1 MKLDFF
7 KTFSDPY
14 LQKSGGQGAFLAGV
28 SLGMIVQ
35 GQAKDN
41 AIDSTPLYKQ
51 LNFGRLKLRDL
62 KRHLSRVPELLKV
75 YEMKYK
81 ESDISKMIQD
91 LVGKSGE
98 LLLLDEGYEL
108 SVEGNFA
115 FTTGFI
121 NANEYFW
128 RIFAKKSDN

>member
-7 KTFSDPY
+7 ADFSDPY
-14 LQKSGGQGAFLAGV
+14 LQKPGGQGAFLAGV
-28 SLGMIVQ
+28 ALGMIVQ

-41 AIDSTPLYKQ
+41 AIDSTPLFKQ

-62 KRHLSRVPELLKV
+62 KRQLARVPELLKA
-75 YEMKYK
+75 YEIKYK
-81 ESDISKMIQD
+81 NIDISNMIHD
-91 LVGKSGE
+91 LAGKSGE
-98 LLLLDEGYEL
+98 LLLQDEKYEL
-108 SVEGNFA
+108 GVEGNFA

-128 RIFAKKSDN
+128 RIFAKRTDN